1 VSLSSILS
9 LVSIIVAVL
18 TVMGLAGGSFRV
30 SRNTQTVANY
40 REAALSWEAK
50 ADAQEKDIELL
61 RAALIEK
68 DRQIAELQGRVVVLQ
83 DMVTAAPAIEH
94 LATTMAD
101 VVTRMDT
108 RGAEV
113 LAQIGQLRGEVRG
126 LAETAAA
133 REAEH
138 G

>member
-1 VSLSSILS
+1 MSLSSILS